1 MEGKDAVWLLVL
13 ICMLLAVMALAG
25 KIEPKIAGGAFAAAL
40 AILGVLSRGFRK
52 RSHKPLHS

>member
-25 KIEPKIAGGAFAAAL
+25 KIQPMIAGGAFAAAL

-52 RSHKPLHS
+52 RSHKTLPS

>member
-1 MEGKDAVWLLVL
+1 
-13 ICMLLAVMALAG
+13 MLLAVMALAG